1 MGVETG
7 PVRPS
12 ASWWLRFNAW
22 LGRIWRAFIRALSP
36 PEPLPPVPV
45 SPAPAPPPP
54 QMRGR
59 RTLQTPLVVPASG
72 YVFTFRVH
80 ATFHWSAEGVYQEQL
95 SSLMDALAPYPV
107 RRLKALA
114 ARHARNHAP
123 HRARE
128 LEQELQQALTEG
140 GPWPF
145 AWRGIAATCRPY
157 VSVELDEQVKEAVR
171 PYWEQLI
178 RLDCEHDVRV
188 RRAEYTER
196 LSRQWTDILTDLLG
210 SPAAAGAAEMTE
222 RELAEVVGRIVAEQR
237 AAAEKLEDMMAE
249 KASSTDMQERCEHF
263 EQLRERLERRANGLF
278 HSASTAPAGDGDGP
292 V

>member
-1 MGVETG
+1 MGVEVG

-12 ASWWLRFNAW
+12 TSRWLRISAW
-22 LGRIWRAFIRALSP
+22 LGRIWRAFVRALSP
-36 PEPLPPVPV
+36 PEPPPSPV
-45 SPAPAPPPP
+45 SPTPAPPPP
-54 QMRGR
+54 QVRIR
-59 RTLQTPLVVPASG
+59 RTLQTPMVVPASG

-80 ATFHWSAEGVYQEQL
+80 ATFHWSAEGLYQEQL
-95 SSLMDALAPYPV
+95 SSLADALAPYPV

-128 LEQELQQALTEG
+128 MEQELQQTLTEG

-145 AWRGIAATCRPY
+145 TWRGVKATCRPF
-157 VSVELDEQVKEAVR
+157 VSVELDEQVKEAIR

-196 LSRQWTDILTDLLG
+196 LSRQWTEILTDLLG

-222 RELAEVVGRIVAEQR
+222 KELAEVVGRIVAEQR
-237 AAAEKLEDMMAE
+237 MAAEKLESMMAE
-249 KASSTDMQERCEHF
+249 KANSTDMQERSEHF
-263 EQLRERLERRANGLF
+263 EQLRERLERRADGLF
-278 HSASTAPAGDGDGP
+278 HPTSTGPAADRNDP
-292 V
+292 L

>member
-1 MGVETG
+1 MSVETG
-7 PVRPS
+7 PVGPS
-12 ASWWLRFNAW
+12 VSWWLRFSAW
-22 LGRIWRAFIRALSP
+22 LGRAWRAFIRALSP
-36 PEPLPPVPV
+36 PESLPPTPVSPPPLPPQV
-45 SPAPAPPPP
+45 
-54 QMRGR
+54 RGQ

-95 SSLMDALAPYPV
+95 SSLMDALAPYPI

-123 HRARE
+123 HHARE
-128 LEQELQQALTEG
+128 MEQELQQALIEV
-140 GPWPF
+140 GPWSF
-145 AWRGIAATCRPY
+145 ALRGIAATCRPY
-157 VSVELDEQVKEAVR
+157 VWVELDEQVKEAVR

-196 LSRQWTDILTDLLG
+196 LSRQWTEILADLLG

-222 RELAEVVGRIVAEQR
+222 KELAEVVGRIVAEQR
-237 AAAEKLEDMMAE
+237 AAGEKLEDMMAE
-249 KASSTDMQERCEHF
+249 KANSSDMQERSEHF
-263 EQLRERLERRANGLF
+263 EQLRERLERRADGVVQP
-278 HSASTAPAGDGDGP
+278 ASTTPAGDGGGP

>member
-1 MGVETG
+1 MSVETG
-7 PVRPS
+7 PVGPS
-12 ASWWLRFNAW
+12 VSWWLRFSAW

-36 PEPLPPVPV
+36 PEPLPSAPV
-45 SPAPAPPPP
+45 SPAPAPPP
-54 QMRGR
+54 
-59 RTLQTPLVVPASG
+59 SG

-95 SSLMDALAPYPV
+95 SSLMDALAPYPI

-128 LEQELQQALTEG
+128 MEQELQQVLTDG

-145 AWRGIAATCRPY
+145 AWRGIMATCRPY
-157 VSVELDEQVKEAVR
+157 VWVELDEQVKEAVR

-222 RELAEVVGRIVAEQR
+222 KELAEVVGGTQSRREPMVQPQGPE
-237 AAAEKLEDMMAE
+237 LS
-249 KASSTDMQERCEHF
+249 ASSAACKPSAPPPPRSDRPPACSTRMDHH
-263 EQLRERLERRANGLF
+263 RRRP
-278 HSASTAPAGDGDGP
+278 APASKEP
-292 V
+292 YCN

>member
-1 MGVETG
+1 MSVETG
-7 PVRPS
+7 PVGPS
-12 ASWWLRFNAW
+12 VSRWLRFSAW

-36 PEPLPPVPV
+36 PEPLPPTPV
-45 SPAPAPPPP
+45 SPPPLPP
-54 QMRGR
+54 QVRGQ

-95 SSLMDALAPYPV
+95 SSLMDALAPYPI

-123 HRARE
+123 HHARE
-128 LEQELQQALTEG
+128 MEQELQQALIEG

-145 AWRGIAATCRPY
+145 TLRGIAATCRPY
-157 VSVELDEQVKEAVR
+157 VWVELDEQVKEAVR

-196 LSRQWTDILTDLLG
+196 LSRQWTDILADLLG

-222 RELAEVVGRIVAEQR
+222 KELAEVVGRIVAEQR
-237 AAAEKLEDMMAE
+237 AAGEKLEDMMAE
-249 KASSTDMQERCEHF
+249 KANSSDMQERSEHF
-263 EQLRERLERRANGLF
+263 EQLRERLERRADGVVQP
-278 HSASTAPAGDGDGP
+278 ASTTPAGDGGGP

>member
-1 MGVETG
+1 VSVETG
-7 PVRPS
+7 PVVPS
-12 ASWWLRFNAW
+12 VSWWLRISAW
-22 LGRIWRAFIRALSP
+22 LGRIWRAFIRVLSP
-36 PEPLPPVPV
+36 PDPLPPPVP
-45 SPAPAPPPP
+45 PAPVPPPP
-54 QMRGR
+54 RVRGR
-59 RTLQTPLVVPASG
+59 RALQTPLVVLASG

-95 SSLMDALAPYPV
+95 SNLMDALAPYPI

-114 ARHARNHAP
+114 AQHARNHTP
-123 HRARE
+123 HHAQE
-128 LEQELQQALTEG
+128 LEQELQQALTED

-145 AWRGIAATCRPY
+145 VWRGIGATCRPY
-157 VSVELDEQVKEAVR
+157 IWVELDDQVKEAVR

-222 RELAEVVGRIVAEQR
+222 KELAEVVGRIVAEQR

-249 KASSTDMQERCEHF
+249 KANSADMQERSEHF
-263 EQLRERLERRANGLF
+263 EQLRERLERRADGLF
-278 HSASTAPAGDGDGP
+278 QPASTASAGDKSGP

>member
-1 MGVETG
+1 
-7 PVRPS
+7 
-12 ASWWLRFNAW
+12 
-22 LGRIWRAFIRALSP
+22 
-36 PEPLPPVPV
+36 
-45 SPAPAPPPP
+45 
-54 QMRGR
+54 MRGQ

-95 SSLMDALAPYPV
+95 SSLMDALAPYPI

-123 HRARE
+123 HHARE
-128 LEQELQQALTEG
+128 MEQELQQALIEG

-145 AWRGIAATCRPY
+145 ALRGIAATCRPY
-157 VSVELDEQVKEAVR
+157 VWVELDEQVKEAVR

-196 LSRQWTDILTDLLG
+196 LSRQWTDILADLLG

-222 RELAEVVGRIVAEQR
+222 KELAEVVGRIVAEQR
-237 AAAEKLEDMMAE
+237 AAGEKLEDMMAE
-249 KASSTDMQERCEHF
+249 KANSSDMQERSEHF
-263 EQLRERLERRANGLF
+263 EQLRERLERRADGVVQP
-278 HSASTAPAGDGDGP
+278 ASTTPAGDGGGP